1 MVRLLFLLPILMC
14 LGWYLFLRHYRIPLQ
29 QGKKGFVYI
38 AAFNLILALI
48 LWLLLFLTNP

>member
-1 MVRLLFLLPILMC
+1 MC

-29 QGKKGFVYI
+29 QGKKGFIYI

-48 LWLLLFLTNP
+48 LWGLLLLTNP